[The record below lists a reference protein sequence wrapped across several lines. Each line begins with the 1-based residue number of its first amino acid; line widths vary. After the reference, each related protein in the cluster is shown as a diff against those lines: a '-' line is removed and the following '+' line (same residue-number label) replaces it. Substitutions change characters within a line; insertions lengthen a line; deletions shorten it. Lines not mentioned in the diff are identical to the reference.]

1 MSKSVVENTVSQF
14 PKGLLNKIARMSS
27 GVCGIGDIKQYD
39 ITTTHEVLCRYLNSL
54 AYRQYVSSNAAD
66 FLDVVLPKSNGI
78 KIMVKVPKVEVP
90 ANLLDEETNRKTVQT
105 FLSQFYQ
112 SVSDGLFVWYY
123 DTFNEQDKHLANEK
137 KVSLLLQSIRSFV
150 VSSRDVRSSWY
161 LTLMLSIVGRYE
173 AMVMQSLGE
182 EAMIASLKE
191 RLKIVEDSPLDISL
205 MMLIAYGQ
213 FTRYLSTNN
222 LDLFK
227 SL

>member
-1 MSKSVVENTVSQF
+1 MSKSVAEHTVSQF

-54 AYRQYVSSNAAD
+54 AYRQYAGSNA
-66 FLDVVLPKSNGI
+66 LDILNVVLPKSNGI
-78 KIMVKVPKVEVP
+78 TISVKVPKVEVP
-90 ANLLDEETNRKTVQT
+90 ANLLDEETNRKTVQA

-112 SVSDGLFVWYY
+112 SVSDGLFMWYY
-123 DTFNEQDKHLANEK
+123 DTFNEQDSHLANEK

-161 LTLMLSIVGRYE
+161 LTLMLSIVSRYE
-173 AMVMQSLGE
+173 AMVMQSVSE
-182 EAMIASLKE
+182 EKMIASLKE
-191 RLKIVEDSPLDISL
+191 RLKIVEDSPLDVSL

-213 FTRYLSTNN
+213 FTKYLSTNN

>member
-1 MSKSVVENTVSQF
+1 MSKSVVEHTVSQF
-14 PKGLLNKIARMSS
+14 PKGLLNKISRMSS

-39 ITTTHEVLCRYLNSL
+39 ITTMHEVLCRYLNSSP
-54 AYRQYVSSNAAD
+54 YRQYAGSNA
-66 FLDVVLPKSNGI
+66 LDILNVVLPKSNGI
-78 KIMVKVPKVEVP
+78 TISVKVPKVEVP
-90 ANLLDEETNRKTVQT
+90 ANLLDEETNRKTAQA

-123 DTFNEQDKHLANEK
+123 DTFNEQDRHLANEK

-161 LTLMLSIVGRYE
+161 LTLMLSIVSRYE

-191 RLKIVEDSPLDISL
+191 RLKIMEDSPLDVSL

-213 FTRYLSTNN
+213 FTKYLSTNN

>member
-1 MSKSVVENTVSQF
+1 MSKSVVEHTVSQF

-39 ITTTHEVLCRYLNSL
+39 ITTMHEVLCRYLNSL
-54 AYRQYVSSNAAD
+54 AYRQYASSNV
-66 FLDVVLPKSNGI
+66 LDILNVVLPKSNGI
-78 KIMVKVPKVEVP
+78 TISVKVPKVEVP
-90 ANLLDEETNRKTVQT
+90 ANLLDEETNRKTVQA

-112 SVSDGLFVWYY
+112 SVSDGLFMHYY
-123 DTFNEQDKHLANEK
+123 DTFNGQDGHLANEK

-161 LTLMLSIVGRYE
+161 LTLMLSIVSRYE
-173 AMVMQSLGE
+173 AMVMQSVGE
-182 EAMIASLKE
+182 EKMITSLKE
-191 RLKIVEDSPLDISL
+191 RLKIVEDSPLDVSL

-213 FTRYLSTNN
+213 FTKYLSTNN

>member
-1 MSKSVVENTVSQF
+1 MSKTVVENTVSQF

-39 ITTTHEVLCRYLNSL
+39 ITTMHEVLCRYLNSL
-54 AYRQYVSSNAAD
+54 AYRQYAGSNA
-66 FLDVVLPKSNGI
+66 LDILNVVLPKSNSI
-78 KIMVKVPKVEVP
+78 KIMVKVP
-90 ANLLDEETNRKTVQT
+90 ANLLDEEINRKTVQT

-112 SVSDGLFVWYY
+112 SVSDGLFGHYY

-182 EAMIASLKE
+182 EKMIASLKE
-191 RLKIVEDSPLDISL
+191 RLKIMEDSPLDVSL

-213 FTRYLSTNN
+213 FTKYLSTNN

-227 SL
+227 TI

>member
-1 MSKSVVENTVSQF
+1 MSKSVVEHTVSQF

-39 ITTTHEVLCRYLNSL
+39 ITTMHEVLCRYLNSL
-54 AYRQYVSSNAAD
+54 AYRQYASSNV
-66 FLDVVLPKSNGI
+66 LDILNVVLPKSNGI
-78 KIMVKVPKVEVP
+78 TISVKVPKVEVP
-90 ANLLDEETNRKTVQT
+90 ANLLDEETNRKTAQA

-112 SVSDGLFVWYY
+112 SVSDGLFMHYY
-123 DTFNEQDKHLANEK
+123 DTFNGQDGHLANEK

-191 RLKIVEDSPLDISL
+191 RLKIVEDSPLDVSL

-213 FTRYLSTNN
+213 FTKYLSTNN

>member
-1 MSKSVVENTVSQF
+1 M
-14 PKGLLNKIARMSS
+14 
-27 GVCGIGDIKQYD
+27 
-39 ITTTHEVLCRYLNSL
+39 
-54 AYRQYVSSNAAD
+54 
-66 FLDVVLPKSNGI
+66 
-78 KIMVKVPKVEVP
+78 
-90 ANLLDEETNRKTVQT
+90 
-105 FLSQFYQ
+105 
-112 SVSDGLFVWYY
+112 WYY
-123 DTFNEQDKHLANEK
+123 DTFNEQDSHLANEK

-182 EAMIASLKE
+182 EKMIASLKE
-191 RLKIVEDSPLDISL
+191 RLKIMEDSPLDVSL

-213 FTRYLSTNN
+213 FTKYLSTNN

>member
-1 MSKSVVENTVSQF
+1 MSKTVVENTVSQF

-39 ITTTHEVLCRYLNSL
+39 ITTMHGVLCRYLNSL
-54 AYRQYVSSNAAD
+54 AYRQYVGSNA
-66 FLDVVLPKSNGI
+66 LDILNVVLPKSNGI
-78 KIMVKVPKVEVP
+78 TISVKVPKVEVP
-90 ANLLDEETNRKTVQT
+90 ANLLDEETNRKTVQA

-112 SVSDGLFVWYY
+112 SVSDGLFMWYY
-123 DTFNEQDKHLANEK
+123 DTFNEQDRHLANEK

-182 EAMIASLKE
+182 EKMIASLKE
-191 RLKIVEDSPLDISL
+191 RLKIMEDSPLDVSL

-213 FTRYLSTNN
+213 FTKYLSSNN